1 MENINRFNLEKIII
15 FILSL
20 LFAVMSFMICS
31 NAALISDGSSSADVM
46 IEVNNYYKGVYRYS
60 FDIIHYNMV
69 FTFNLRVV
77 EYNEETG
84 ARYISY
90 GNWLLSGSKKDS
102 VDITV
107 VNHADTPIRVSADIS
122 KSDFD
127 KCGVSVEKKGL
138 DKTFIPAC
146 SVANGKV
153 AVSEEKM
160 DIFIEGVPELILYKG
175 EKRIYSTV
183 EVVAASGYATNGSYF
198 ESPFGA

>member
-1 MENINRFNLEKIII
+1 MENINRFNLKSTII

-20 LFAVMSFMICS
+20 LFAVMSFELCS
-31 NAALISDGSSSADVM
+31 RAAVIPNGSSSADVM

-60 FDIIHYNMV
+60 FDIIYYNMT

-77 EYNEETG
+77 EHNVETG

-90 GNWLLSGSKKDS
+90 GDWLLSGTKKDS

-107 VNHADTPIRVSADIS
+107 VNHADTPVRVSAELS
-122 KSDFD
+122 KPDFD

-146 SVANGKV
+146 SVANGEV
-153 AVSEEKM
+153 SVSEEKM

-175 EKRIYSTV
+175 EKKIYSTV